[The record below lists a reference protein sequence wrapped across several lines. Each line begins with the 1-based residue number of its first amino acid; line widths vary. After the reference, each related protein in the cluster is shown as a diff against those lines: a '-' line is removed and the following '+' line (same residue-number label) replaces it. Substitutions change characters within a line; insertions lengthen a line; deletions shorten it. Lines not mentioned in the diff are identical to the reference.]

1 MMIIARWLPLLLAA
15 GLGMD
20 ASAEGL
26 VVHEWGTLTSVVGED
41 GVPISWHP
49 LRQRSDLPG
58 FVYVGI
64 PKGRQTATVRMETPV
79 LYFYA
84 DRETVASVRVDFPG
98 GQITE
103 WYPAAQWAP
112 SRLRWSRVRIRPE
125 TASPLRREA
134 RDSHYY
140 HARQTDAALV
150 AVGNGAALQHERF
163 LFYRGVGTCRLPV
176 SLRLAGESVE
186 VASGAE
192 VGPVVLFERHGGL
205 VGYRR
210 QDVADGGAFLER
222 PVLGDSLAA
231 LRAELQQMLVERGL
245 YPREAAAMLAT
256 WDESWFEEGLRL
268 FYILPGP
275 ETDALLPLSIDPQP
289 QERVRVLVARIEIL
303 TPEMEREAE
312 DRLAAASSGPLP
324 GGRFT
329 EALLRRVRDRTD
341 DVRLRAR
348 IRRLLF
354 SEQGGAS
361 GAPP

>member
-1 MMIIARWLPLLLAA
+1 MVTIARWLPLLLAA
-15 GLGMD
+15 GLGMEP
-20 ASAEGL
+20 SPQGL

-41 GVPISWHP
+41 GVPIAWHP
-49 LRQRSDLPG
+49 LRPRSDLPG

-64 PKGRQTATVRMETPV
+64 PKGRQAATVRMETPV
-79 LYFYA
+79 LYFYS
-84 DRETVASVRVDFPG
+84 DRETVASVKVDFPE

-103 WYPAAQWAP
+103 WYPSARSAP
-112 SRLRWSRVRIRPE
+112 SRLEWSRVRVRPE
-125 TASPLRREA
+125 AASPLRREA
-134 RDSHYY
+134 GDSHYY
-140 HARQTDAALV
+140 RARQTDAALV
-150 AVGNGAALQHERF
+150 EVGSGAALQRERF

-176 SLRLAGESVE
+176 SVRLAGEAIE
-186 VASGAE
+186 VTSAAE
-192 VGPVVLFERHGGL
+192 IGPVVLFERRGDL

-210 QDVADGGAFLER
+210 QDPAGGEAFLER
-222 PVLGDSLAA
+222 PALGDSLAA
-231 LRAELQQMLVERGL
+231 LRRELHQMLVESGL
-245 YPREAAAMLAT
+245 YAREAAAMVAT

-268 FYILPGP
+268 FYILPEP
-275 ETDALLPLSIDPQP
+275 ETDALLPLSIEPEP

-303 TPEMEREAE
+303 TPEMERETE
-312 DRLAAASSGPLP
+312 ERLAASAGLLP

-329 EALLRRVRDRTD
+329 EALLRRVLDRTH

>member
-1 MMIIARWLPLLLAA
+1 MVTMTRWLPLLLAA
-15 GLGMD
+15 RLGMEP
-20 ASAEGL
+20 SPEGL

-49 LRQRSDLPG
+49 LRQRSDLPR

-79 LYFYA
+79 LYFYSG
-84 DRETVASVRVDFPG
+84 RETVASVKVEFPR

-103 WYPAAQWAP
+103 WYPSARWAP
-112 SRLRWSRVRIRPE
+112 SRLEWSRFQVRPE
-125 TASPLRREA
+125 AAGPLRREA

-140 HARQTDAALV
+140 RARQTDAALV
-150 AVGNGAALQHERF
+150 EVGSSPALQRERF
-163 LFYRGVGTCRLPV
+163 LFYRGVGTCPLPASV
-176 SLRLAGESVE
+176 RLAGETVE
-186 VASGAE
+186 VTSAAE
-192 VGPVVLFERHGGL
+192 IGPVVLFERRGGL

-210 QDVADGGAFLER
+210 QELAGGEVFLER

-231 LRAELQQMLVERGL
+231 LRAELQQMLVESGL

-275 ETDALLPLSIDPQP
+275 ETDALLPLSIDPEP

-312 DRLAAASSGPLP
+312 DRLAAASTGPLP

-329 EALLRRVRDRTD
+329 EALLRRVLDRTD

-348 IRRLLF
+348 IRRLLDR
-354 SEQGGAS
+354 
-361 GAPP
+361 

>member
-1 MMIIARWLPLLLAA
+1 MVTITRWLPLLLAA
-15 GLGMD
+15 GLAMEP
-20 ASAEGL
+20 SPEGL

-41 GVPISWHP
+41 GVPIPWRP
-49 LRQRSDLPG
+49 LRQRSELPG

-64 PKGRQTATVRMETPV
+64 PKGPQTATVRMETPV
-79 LYFYA
+79 VYFYS
-84 DRETVASVRVDFPG
+84 DREIVASVKVDFPG

-103 WYPAAQWAP
+103 WYPAARWEP
-112 SRLRWSRVRIRPE
+112 SRLQWSQVRIRPE
-125 TASPLRREA
+125 TASPLRHQA

-140 HARQTDAALV
+140 RARQTDAALV
-150 AVGNGAALQHERF
+150 AVGSGAALQHERF
-163 LFYRGVGTCRLPV
+163 LFYRGVGTCRLPASV
-176 SLRLAGESVE
+176 RLKGQTVE
-186 VASGAE
+186 VASAAE

-210 QDVADGGAFLER
+210 QDLAGGETFLER

-231 LRAELQQMLVERGL
+231 LRGELHQMLVESGL

-275 ETDALLPLSIDPQP
+275 ETDALLPMSIDPEP

-312 DRLAAASSGPLP
+312 DRLAAASAGPLP

-329 EALLRRVRDRTD
+329 EALLQRVLDRTD

-348 IRRLLF
+348 IRRLLDR
-354 SEQGGAS
+354 
-361 GAPP
+361 

>member
-1 MMIIARWLPLLLAA
+1 MVTITRCLPLLLAA
-15 GLGMD
+15 GLGMEP
-20 ASAEGL
+20 SPEGL

-41 GVPISWHP
+41 GGPIPWHP
-49 LRQRSDLPG
+49 LRQRSDLPS

-64 PKGRQTATVRMETPV
+64 PKGRQAATVRMETPV
-79 LYFYA
+79 LYFYSG
-84 DRETVASVRVDFPG
+84 RETVASVKVEFPG

-103 WYPAAQWAP
+103 WYPSARWAP
-112 SRLRWSRVRIRPE
+112 SRLEWSRVHVRPE
-125 TASPLRREA
+125 AEGPLRREA

-140 HARQTDAALV
+140 RARQTDAALV
-150 AVGNGAALQHERF
+150 AVGSGPALQHERF
-163 LFYRGVGTCRLPV
+163 LFYRGVGNCRLPASV
-176 SLRLAGESVE
+176 RLKGQTVE
-186 VASGAE
+186 VASAAE

-210 QDVADGGAFLER
+210 QDLAGGETFLER

-231 LRAELQQMLVERGL
+231 LRGELHQMLVESGL

-275 ETDALLPLSIDPQP
+275 ETDALLPMSIDPEP

-312 DRLAAASSGPLP
+312 DRLAAASAGPLP

-329 EALLRRVRDRTD
+329 EALLQRVLDRTD

-348 IRRLLF
+348 IRRRL
-354 SEQGGAS
+354 ER
-361 GAPP
+361 

>member
-1 MMIIARWLPLLLAA
+1 MVTIARWLPLMLAA
-15 GLGMD
+15 GLGMEP
-20 ASAEGL
+20 SPEGL

-64 PKGRQTATVRMETPV
+64 PKGQQAATVRMETPV
-79 LYFYA
+79 LYFYSG
-84 DRETVASVRVDFPG
+84 RETVASVKVDFPG

-103 WYPAAQWAP
+103 WYPSAHWAP
-112 SRLRWSRVRIRPE
+112 SRLRWPRVRIRPE

-140 HARQTDAALV
+140 RARQTDAALLEV
-150 AVGNGAALQHERF
+150 ASSPAPQQERF

-176 SLRLAGESVE
+176 SVRLAGETVE
-186 VASGAE
+186 LASAAE
-192 VGPVVLFERHGGL
+192 VGPVVLFERHGDL

-210 QDVADGGAFLER
+210 QDIAGGETYLER
-222 PVLGDSLAA
+222 PALGDSLGA
-231 LRAELQQMLVERGL
+231 LRGELHRMLVESGL
-245 YPREAAAMLAT
+245 YAREAAAMLAT

-275 ETDALLPLSIDPQP
+275 ETDALLPLSIDPEP
-289 QERVRVLVARIEIL
+289 GERVRVMVARIEIL

-312 DRLAAASSGPLP
+312 DQLAAASAGPLP

-329 EALLRRVRDRTD
+329 EALLRRVLDRAE

-348 IRRLLF
+348 IRRLIF

>member
-1 MMIIARWLPLLLAA
+1 MVTITRCLPLLLAA
-15 GLGMD
+15 GLGMEP
-20 ASAEGL
+20 SPEGL

-41 GVPISWHP
+41 GGPIPWHP
-49 LRQRSDLPG
+49 LRQRSDLPS

-64 PKGRQTATVRMETPV
+64 PKGRQAATVRMETPV
-79 LYFYA
+79 LYFYSG
-84 DRETVASVRVDFPG
+84 RETVASVKVEFPG

-103 WYPAAQWAP
+103 WYPSARWAP
-112 SRLRWSRVRIRPE
+112 SRLEWSRVHVRPE
-125 TASPLRREA
+125 AEGPLRREA

-140 HARQTDAALV
+140 RARQTDAALV
-150 AVGNGAALQHERF
+150 AVGSGPALQHERF
-163 LFYRGVGTCRLPV
+163 LFYRGVGNCRLPASV
-176 SLRLAGESVE
+176 RLKGQTVE
-186 VASGAE
+186 VASAAE

-210 QDVADGGAFLER
+210 QDLAGGETFLER

-231 LRAELQQMLVERGL
+231 LRGELHQMLVESGL

-256 WDESWFEEGLRL
+256 WDES
-268 FYILPGP
+268 
-275 ETDALLPLSIDPQP
+275 TDALLPMSIDPEP

-312 DRLAAASSGPLP
+312 DRLAAASAGPLP

-329 EALLRRVRDRTD
+329 EALLQRVLDRTD

-348 IRRLLF
+348 IRRLLDR
-354 SEQGGAS
+354 
-361 GAPP
+361 

>member
-1 MMIIARWLPLLLAA
+1 MVSIARWLPLLLAA
-15 GLGMD
+15 GLGMEP
-20 ASAEGL
+20 SPEGL

-41 GVPISWHP
+41 GVPIPWHP

-79 LYFYA
+79 LYFYS
-84 DRETVASVRVDFPG
+84 DRETLASVKVDFPG

-125 TASPLRREA
+125 AVSPLRREA
-134 RDSHYY
+134 SDSHYY
-140 HARQTDAALV
+140 RARLTDSALV
-150 AVGNGAALQHERF
+150 EVGSGAALQHERF
-163 LFYRGVGTCRLPV
+163 LFYRGVGTCRLPASV
-176 SLRLAGESVE
+176 RLAGGAVE
-186 VASGAE
+186 VASAAE
-192 VGPVVLFERHGGL
+192 VGPAVLFERHGDL

-210 QDVADGGAFLER
+210 QDLAGGEVFLER

-231 LRAELQQMLVERGL
+231 LRAELQQMLVESGL

-275 ETDALLPLSIDPQP
+275 ETDALLPMSIDPEP

-312 DRLAAASSGPLP
+312 DRLAAASAGPLP

-329 EALLRRVRDRTD
+329 EALLQRVLDRTH

-348 IRRLLF
+348 IQRLLDL
-354 SEQGGAS
+354 
-361 GAPP
+361 